1 MPDLPDLIPL
11 DEARRLVLDGIDAL
25 PAVTVDLAD
34 AAGLALAEPVRSAL
48 TLPPWPNSAMDGFA
62 VRAADVAGASAER
75 PAVLRV
81 LGEVPAGRAPD
92 DEVGPGTALRIMT
105 GAMMPAGADT
115 VVPVEDTDA
124 PAGASEVPAAVAVRA
139 PTRSGG
145 NVRLPGSDV
154 AAGTPLLERG
164 RVLDPAAIALLA
176 ATGHAAVVVHRRP
189 RVAVISTGDELVPPG
204 QPLGPAQIHECNSFT
219 LAAQAAEAGAEVRR
233 MGIAADTLPDLL
245 ALLREAVAW
254 GDVVV
259 LSGGVSVGAHDH
271 VKAAFSGIGQL
282 DVWRVAIKP
291 GRPFAFGRA
300 AVDGRPAYLF
310 GLPGNPVSVF
320 VTFELFVR
328 PVLRRLAGQGGS
340 IGRPERIV
348 RVAERIRGILRRA
361 RRSPAWSW
369 SPIRTAR
376 TACSRARRAARTRT
390 CCSRWRPPTGCCSCR
405 PTRTSRPATR
415 RSPGSC
421 AGTRADG
428 DGARRRGGSAVRVGP
443 TRPQRVYRSVGRDL
457 RRSRPPS
464 VRCGASHRTVPG
476 AERCLSG

>member
-1 MPDLPDLIPL
+1 M
-11 DEARRLVLDGIDAL
+11 
-25 PAVTVDLAD
+25 
-34 AAGLALAEPVRSAL
+34 
-48 TLPPWPNSAMDGFA
+48 
-62 VRAADVAGASAER
+62 
-75 PAVLRV
+75 VLRV

-233 MGIAADTLPDLL
+233 MGIAARHP
-245 ALLREAVAW
+245 AGPARAPPR
-254 GDVVV
+254 
-259 LSGGVSVGAHDH
+259 GGRLGRRRGPQRRRVSVGAHDH

-348 RVAERIRGILRRA
+348 RVAERIRGSSGRQTIARVVLEPDPDRPDGLLARPSGGQDSHMLFSLATANGLLFVPPDTDLEAGAEAVAWELRGGPRAARRIRARRRAAPPVPVLRAPGPSAGATRCTRVAGCSRPLSPRSTAGTGRGDRRRA
-361 RRSPAWSW
+361 RSGPG
-369 SPIRTAR
+369 
-376 TACSRARRAARTRT
+376 RR
-390 CCSRWRPPTGCCSCR
+390 
-405 PTRTSRPATR
+405 
-415 RSPGSC
+415 
-421 AGTRADG
+421 
-428 DGARRRGGSAVRVGP
+428 GARPRR
-443 TRPQRVYRSVGRDL
+443 
-457 RRSRPPS
+457 
-464 VRCGASHRTVPG
+464 
-476 AERCLSG
+476 